1 MTTTDYA
8 VALRRRGR
16 VRKVLDTFEAYV
28 RVDLVEERMFPAST
42 LLRYLAVVFPV
53 LLYYFQANFLHTG
66 QQVFVIMLIGV
77 AVTAGLQD
85 ALTGLTARL
94 QFAQE
99 RGTLETYL
107 VEPVP
112 WALIP
117 VAMNIWRSFTGAM
130 MACLMVAMGAL
141 LGAPIKVSAIPLA
154 LVVLFLGIAACNA
167 IGTLAASF
175 LILFKRGEPVI
186 MIYGL
191 AAGVLGGALFP
202 IDVLPSWVR
211 PLSYLVPHSY
221 VINAERQLL
230 MPDPPAGGLSPAV
243 SILILAGFCVV
254 VFAVGLFLFDRALKV
269 ARKWGILST

>member
-1 MTTTDYA
+1 MSPA
-8 VALRRRGR
+8 VTVNRRSWLR
-16 VRKVLDTFEAYV
+16 KAMDTVEAYV
-28 RVDLVEERMFPAST
+28 RIDLVEERMFPAST
-42 LLRYLAVVFPV
+42 MLRYLAVVFPV
-53 LLYYFQANFLHTG
+53 LLYYFQTSFLGTG
-66 QQVFVIMLIGV
+66 KQVFVLTLTGIAI
-77 AVTAGLQD
+77 TAGLQD

-117 VAMNIWRSFTGAM
+117 LAMNIWRSVTGGA
-130 MACLMVAMGAL
+130 MACLMVGIGCA
-141 LGAPIKVSAIPLA
+141 LGAPIRVSAIPLA
-154 LVVLFLGIAACNA
+154 LVVLALGIAACNA

-202 IDVLPSWVR
+202 TTVLPSWIR
-211 PLSYLVPHSY
+211 WMSYLVPHSY

-230 MPDPPAGGLSPAV
+230 MTDPPAGGMSPGL
-243 SILILAGFCVV
+243 SILVLLGFCAVT
-254 VFAVGLFLFDRALKV
+254 FTVGLAVFDRSLNV